1 MINIFYFFFIEFWQ
15 MYKKPED
22 YFDSVYNFADLIS
35 YSLCFFVVI
44 LYIS

>member
-35 YSLCFFVVI
+35 YSLCFIVVI